1 MRRMANIDQHPK
13 TGIYRVR
20 LTYPPHL
27 RGILKATSVTKS
39 LGTRDA
45 VLARRKAI
53 PVLATFQRQI
63 SDAEAIHSAEKTGEV
78 ATVLLTLAEGIRLI
92 DEWRDAY
99 LARSVTVLTT
109 WTGRAGDYLAVGE
122 TPERDRAILGADPL
136 LMVRLYYADQPVPSD
151 ILDRTLDRILA
162 PAGHLLPARH
172 PLRNALTGSLRSA
185 IAAIRKREEAWKA
198 GDWSDGIPSAVVP
211 DPAPQTDAAP
221 PLLSHRVIRL
231 HDLHV
236 VHIERTKPKP
246 QSVSEQRLAIR
257 QLGHFLGQADP
268 FIHEITFEQAER
280 FYDTLKWLPKSMA
293 KSDAARPLVE
303 VAEAMRSGRM
313 DRARAAGGTAAK
325 KLQLINAMF
334 AFAVGRGWLPNGNP
348 FARLAGPKDSKPAQR
363 RRPFAVAD
371 LMAIF
376 SAPLFAGCANYA
388 DWRLA
393 GQTLV
398 TNHRFWLP
406 LLALVTG
413 GRLEELGQL
422 LVADVR
428 REDGILFI
436 DITEEDGD
444 EPVATASKSVKT
456 HTSVRRV
463 PIHQIALDAG
473 FQSYWDGLLA
483 IGERRLFPE
492 LPATG
497 KRTKEMSR
505 WFGRAFR
512 PSVGINDPT
521 RTFHSF
527 RHLFKDRCRAAQLRR
542 DLHDSLTG
550 HADASAGAG
559 YGDGLTLDDLKK
571 GIDALTFPGVPSI
584 APRTGP
590 FVITPGIGAEI
601 PRQSNVL
608 IDNQLR

>member
-1 MRRMANIDQHPK
+1 
-13 TGIYRVR
+13 
-20 LTYPPHL
+20 
-27 RGILKATSVTKS
+27 
-39 LGTRDA
+39 
-45 VLARRKAI
+45 
-53 PVLATFQRQI
+53 
-63 SDAEAIHSAEKTGEV
+63 
-78 ATVLLTLAEGIRLI
+78 
-92 DEWRDAY
+92 
-99 LARSVTVLTT
+99 
-109 WTGRAGDYLAVGE
+109 
-122 TPERDRAILGADPL
+122 
-136 LMVRLYYADQPVPSD
+136 
-151 ILDRTLDRILA
+151 
-162 PAGHLLPARH
+162 
-172 PLRNALTGSLRSA
+172 
-185 IAAIRKREEAWKA
+185 
-198 GDWSDGIPSAVVP
+198 
-211 DPAPQTDAAP
+211 
-221 PLLSHRVIRL
+221 
-231 HDLHV
+231 
-236 VHIERTKPKP
+236 
-246 QSVSEQRLAIR
+246 
-257 QLGHFLGQADP
+257 
-268 FIHEITFEQAER
+268 
-280 FYDTLKWLPKSMA
+280 
-293 KSDAARPLVE
+293 
-303 VAEAMRSGRM
+303 
-313 DRARAAGGTAAK
+313 
-325 KLQLINAMF
+325 
-334 AFAVGRGWLPNGNP
+334 
-348 FARLAGPKDSKPAQR
+348 
-363 RRPFAVAD
+363 
-371 LMAIF
+371 
-376 SAPLFAGCANYA
+376 
-388 DWRLA
+388 
-393 GQTLV
+393 
-398 TNHRFWLP
+398 
-406 LLALVTG
+406 
-413 GRLEELGQL
+413 
-422 LVADVR
+422 VR